1 MSQFPV
7 EKRRYSDKEL
17 ALIIKRAAE
26 LEGRV
31 GAEVPGGVHSLAEI
45 QQIAEEAGLDPELIL
60 QAAAS
65 LELSAPSSKSLILGA
80 PTEFRFQRT
89 IDAEIDES
97 DLGELI
103 STIRQIMGHE
113 GEVSSVLGVAE
124 WKHYTQSE
132 FERALSRSSPRD
144 HVEISP
150 RPGETKIRVTSR
162 YATQAGLVFGAGAA
176 AAGLVSVL
184 AVISGNTGFL
194 SGYTFL
200 LEAGLIAGAWSAA
213 YFGARSYWRR
223 ASSLIERRARNLM
236 DQLESQV
243 RAIGRPG
250 PGQSEVES
258 RKALPD

>member
-1 MSQFPV
+1 MSQLPA

-17 ALIIKRAAE
+17 ALIIKLAAE

-31 GAEVPGGVHSLAEI
+31 GAEAPGGVHSLAEI

-65 LELSAPSSKSLILGA
+65 LESSAPSRKSLILGA

-113 GEVSSVLGVAE
+113 GEVSSVLGLAE

-132 FERALSRSSPRD
+132 FELTLRRSSPRD

-150 RPGETKIRVTSR
+150 RPGETRIRVTSR

-176 AAGLVSVL
+176 AAGLASVL
-184 AVISGNTGFL
+184 AVLWSGQAFP
-194 SGYTFL
+194 
-200 LEAGLIAGAWSAA
+200 LEVGLIAGAWSAA
-213 YFGARSYWRR
+213 YFGVRSYWRR
-223 ASSLIERRARNLM
+223 ASGQIERRARNLM

-258 RKALPD
+258 RKAIPETAEEE

>member
-1 MSQFPV
+1 MSQLPA

-65 LELSAPSSKSLILGA
+65 LESSALSRKSLILGA

-162 YATQAGLVFGAGAA
+162 YATQAGFVFGAGAA

-184 AVISGNTGFL
+184 AVLWSGQAL
-194 SGYTFL
+194 P
-200 LEAGLIAGAWSAA
+200 LEVGLIAGAWSAA

-243 RAIGRPG
+243 RAIGRPK

>member
-65 LELSAPSSKSLILGA
+65 LESSALSRKSLILGA
-80 PTEFRFQRT
+80 PTEFRFHRT

-103 STIRQIMGHE
+103 STIRQVMGHE
-113 GEVSSVLGVAE
+113 GEVSNVLGVAE

-162 YATQAGLVFGAGAA
+162 YAKQAARVFGAGAA
-176 AAGLVSVL
+176 AAGLASVL
-184 AVISGNTGFL
+184 AHL
-194 SGYTFL
+194 SGQAFP
-200 LEAGLIAGAWSAA
+200 LEVGLIAGAWSAA